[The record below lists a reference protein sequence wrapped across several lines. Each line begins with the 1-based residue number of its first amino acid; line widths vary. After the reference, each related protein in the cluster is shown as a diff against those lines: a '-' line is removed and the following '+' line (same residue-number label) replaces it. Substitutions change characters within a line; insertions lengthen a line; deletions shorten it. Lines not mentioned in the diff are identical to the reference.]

1 MEKYELL
8 NETLR
13 PIDKALELSFSAMRR
28 ANLYDPFK
36 KALYGTMKTALTA
49 QFKLNHS
56 IKIYG
61 TENVPPEGGVLLA
74 INHQSWLDAQV
85 VTAASPRKVSFL
97 AKAEFTSWPILRHL
111 IDLSDAVFIRR
122 GGDDDTLQYIAG
134 RLKEGACI
142 GIFPEGTIPGEEDI
156 PRWDVDPKT
165 GLLRGKSGVV
175 RLALLAG
182 VPIVPVGLTGTGAAF
197 PPEAYPRLQE
207 APMVRPVPIE
217 VRFGKPI
224 YFQQRLDEELGYE
237 QLRGM
242 TRRVMKAI
250 SHLVDHT
257 RGYEPMTL
265 PIETRTKPT
274 SIPETPYRNA
284 NKRKKKSRFGVLVL
298 HGFTSHITC
307 VSDLRFPLDEMEV
320 PYRIPILRGHGGEW
334 KDLTGV
340 TAADWYEDAE
350 NSMLDLL
357 SECRKV
363 IVVGLS
369 MGGLV
374 TLELAARHRKEVH
387 AIVTLAAALKFKDP
401 LSALTPLMAK
411 LFKSWPGPSSF
422 NDPELARQ
430 RNRNYERFPTGAF
443 NELYKYAGKVEN
455 LLSFVQSDA
464 LIIHSKKDTVIH
476 PKASQIIFDKIGSKH
491 KKLVWFERSG
501 HEMLLDNEAPKVAE
515 TVMEFVRATIQATAD
530 SDD

>member
-13 PIDKALELSFSAMRR
+13 PIDKALDLSFSAMRR

-36 KALYGTMKTALTA
+36 KALYSGMKTALGA
-49 QFKLNHS
+49 QFKLNHNL
-56 IKIYG
+56 KVYG
-61 TENVPPEGGVLLA
+61 AENVPQEGGVLLA
-74 INHQSWLDAQV
+74 VNHQSWLDAQV
-85 VTAASPRKVSFL
+85 VTATTPRKVSFL
-97 AKAEFTSWPILRHL
+97 AKAEFTDWPVLRHL
-111 IDLSDAVFIRR
+111 INLSDAVFIRR

-134 RLKEGACI
+134 RLKEGGCV

-156 PRWDVDPKT
+156 PRWEVDPKT
-165 GLLRGKSGVV
+165 GLLKGKSGVV

-207 APMVRPVPIE
+207 PPMVKPAPIE
-217 VRFGKPI
+217 VRFGTPI
-224 YFQQRLDEELGYE
+224 YFQQRGKEELTYE

-265 PIETRTKPT
+265 PIETKTKPT
-274 SIPETPYRNA
+274 FIPETPYKNA
-284 NKRKKKSRFGVLVL
+284 KKRKKKSRYGVLVL
-298 HGFTSHITC
+298 HGFTSHISC
-307 VSDLRFPLDEMEV
+307 VSDLRFPLDELKV

-334 KDLTGV
+334 KDLAGV
-340 TAADWYEDAE
+340 KSADWYEDAE

-363 IVVGLS
+363 IIVGLS

-374 TLELAARHRKEVH
+374 TLELAARHRDKVQS
-387 AIVTLAAALKFKDP
+387 IVTLAAALKFKDP
-401 LSALTPLMAK
+401 LAPLTPLMAK
-411 LFKSWPGPSSF
+411 LFRSWPGPDSF
-422 NDPELARQ
+422 ADKELAKQ
-430 RNRNYERFPTGAF
+430 RNRNYPRFTTDSF
-443 NELYKYAGKVEN
+443 NELYKYTSKVAN
-455 LLSFVQSDA
+455 LLTFVKADA
-464 LIIHSKKDTVIH
+464 LVLHSKKDTVIH
-476 PKASQIIFDKIGSKH
+476 PKAAQSIFDKMGSKH

-501 HEMLLDNEAPKVAE
+501 HEMLLDNEAAQVSE
-515 TVMEFVRATIQATAD
+515 TVMEFVRNTIQSSAD
-530 SDD
+530 QDD